1 MKHRILVIVNNTEN
15 LKLAADLISKNEISI
30 VTDVEAAIEQLYKM
44 QFDALL
50 YSDSLE
56 ATEEKK
62 LLKILSLQEEPPVT
76 HKKDAW
82 VSLETSLQDLIK
94 SIPSHINF
102 IDDGF
107 KNAGLNICL
116 N

>member
-1 MKHRILVIVNNTEN
+1 MKHRILVIVNNTEGLN
-15 LKLAADLISKNEISI
+15 LAADLISKNEISI
-30 VTDVEAAIEQLYKM
+30 VANVESAIEQLYKM

-50 YSDSLE
+50 YTDSLD

-76 HKKDAW
+76 LKKEAW
-82 VSLETSLQDLIK
+82 VSIETSLQDLIK
-94 SIPSHINF
+94 SIPLKINF